1 MHETDTMQALCWNAR
16 ALAVHHQSSSWKHWF
31 NLHRGRE
38 LRIFRPILREEN
50 LAAYRVLVFG

>member
-1 MHETDTMQALCWNAR
+1 MHKTDTMQALFATNP
-16 ALAVHHQSSSWKHWF
+16 AVENNRF

-50 LAAYRVLVFG
+50 LAAYSVRVFG